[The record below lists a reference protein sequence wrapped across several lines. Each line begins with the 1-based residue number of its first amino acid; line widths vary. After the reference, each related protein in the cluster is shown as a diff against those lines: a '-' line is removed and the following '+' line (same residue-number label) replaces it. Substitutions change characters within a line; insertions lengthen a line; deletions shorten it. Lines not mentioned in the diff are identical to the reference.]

1 VQRSGNERVKEEYET
16 SRGFFFWFFKSRLN
30 VQNSIFLYNNN
41 NNKAPLQKLL
51 TAHVGQFAVSG
62 FQSDFNDFMV
72 VRLAIISG

>member
-1 VQRSGNERVKEEYET
+1 VGMRESKKNMRRVEV
-16 SRGFFFWFFKSRLN
+16 WFFKSRLN